1 MRPGRMKNGD
11 MNGQVSIFSN
21 TIMKLLQKANEIGLR
36 YLVIS
41 SPTNIKDTFPDLSVD
56 LIRSLTVES
65 IVRYIKN
72 SKVFLC
78 FAKIICIE
86 LGLNKVTIMENYGC
100 NVDDYDKGNSSSCIC
115 ISLLLL
121 STSLSSV
128 S

>member
-1 MRPGRMKNGD
+1 
-11 MNGQVSIFSN
+11 
-21 TIMKLLQKANEIGLR
+21 MKLLQKANEIGLR

-86 LGLNKVTIMENYGC
+86 LGLNKVTIMENYAC
-100 NVDDYDKGNSSSCIC
+100 NVDDDYDKGNSSSCIC

-121 STSLSSV
+121 STSLLSV
-128 S
+128 SLP